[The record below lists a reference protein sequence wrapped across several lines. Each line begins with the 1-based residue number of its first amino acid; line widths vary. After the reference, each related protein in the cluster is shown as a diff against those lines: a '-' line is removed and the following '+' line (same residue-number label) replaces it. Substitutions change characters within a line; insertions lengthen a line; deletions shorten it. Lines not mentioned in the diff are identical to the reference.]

1 MPNKFLPGDAL
12 SNESLRRTFGLFAT
26 GVTVVTARAED
37 GPVGV
42 AVNAF
47 CSVSLDPPLILV
59 CAGAQSESWP
69 VIKAVGPFA
78 VNILAEGQGALCK
91 RFSRKGL
98 DRFAGIA
105 ERPGYTGAPLLVDAS
120 VASLECLPHS
130 EHVAGDHTIVVGR
143 VVALHEYE
151 QTSPLVFFSSDFR
164 QLRPTERPVS

>member
-1 MPNKFLPGDAL
+1 MADKYIPADAL
-12 SNESLRRTFGLFAT
+12 SNEALRRTFGLFPT

-47 CSVSLDPPLILV
+47 CSVSLDPPLVLV

-69 VIKAVGPFA
+69 VIRAVGPFA
-78 VNILAEGQGALCK
+78 VNILAEGQGELCK

-98 DRFAGIA
+98 DRFTGIV
-105 ERPGYTGAPLLVDAS
+105 ERPGFTGAPLLVDSS
-120 VASLECLPHS
+120 VASLECVSHS

-151 QTSPLVFFSSDFR
+151 QTSPLIFFSSDFR
-164 QLRPTERPVS
+164 QLRAADLS